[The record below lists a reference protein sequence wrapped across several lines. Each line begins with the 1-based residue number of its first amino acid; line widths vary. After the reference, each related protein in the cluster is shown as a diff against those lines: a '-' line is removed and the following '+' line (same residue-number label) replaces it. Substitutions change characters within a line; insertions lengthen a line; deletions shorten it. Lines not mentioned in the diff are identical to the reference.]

1 MMEIDCRE
9 CVNCDVAKGNCRMYG
24 SDPDKAIKACAAY
37 GFENYILVGDK
48 RVKKSLIHGTQ
59 AWRNILIDYDK
70 MIQAPDIT
78 IEDLNRVFRYVCALE
93 SRLKRVEK
101 ERDSAVEMLYESA
114 PCLACERKCSSM
126 LDENYIKYCV
136 NCYFGSEFVYSLPR
150 PNEK

>member
-1 MMEIDCRE
+1 MEIDCRK

-24 SDPDKAIKACAAY
+24 SDPDKAVKACAAH

-101 ERDSAVEMLYESA
+101 ERDVALEDLANYAHAGTICKHYYDCHFEDGCPLYPSDCGAYE
-114 PCLACERKCSSM
+114 
-126 LDENYIKYCV
+126 
-136 NCYFGSEFVYSLPR
+136 
-150 PNEK
+150 